1 MNKCQP
7 KTAIGKNW
15 KMDLQEQKAQQF
27 GFIEDTKVF
36 AAAIEDTKV
45 FAAAT
50 LLDPRYKRVGFTAD
64 ERKPIRVA
72 NAMDHVGKYFN
83 MVFFLRMPRSSTT
96 LKLRSALDTS
106 DRINS
111 KSGGV
116 N

>member
-7 KTAIGKNW
+7 KTAIGKNL
-15 KMDLQEQKAQQF
+15 KMDLQEQIAQQF
-27 GFIEDTKVF
+27 GF
-36 AAAIEDTKV
+36 IEDTKV

-83 MVFFLRMPRSSTT
+83 TVFFLRMPRSSTT

-111 KSGGV
+111 KSVGV